1 MVTTGFFNVVC
12 FSNEKKMTCRLISLV
27 LFLSSLVINVLGNL
41 EQVNDVELEKLIA
54 NEKFVIT
61 LFRDGKVYFYV
72 PRAIGDHVTFLL
84 IRFRKLSGL

>member
-1 MVTTGFFNVVC
+1 
-12 FSNEKKMTCRLISLV
+12 MTCRLIFLV

-61 LFRDGKVYFYV
+61 LFRDGKVYFLCSKSDRR
-72 PRAIGDHVTFLL
+72 PCNFSLDSI
-84 IRFRKLSGL
+84 

>member
-1 MVTTGFFNVVC
+1 METTGSLASSAVLTKKVIP
-12 FSNEKKMTCRLISLV
+12 KMTCRSILF

-61 LFRDGKVYFYV
+61 LFRGGKVYF
-72 PRAIGDHVTFLL
+72 TFL
-84 IRFRKLSGL
+84 K